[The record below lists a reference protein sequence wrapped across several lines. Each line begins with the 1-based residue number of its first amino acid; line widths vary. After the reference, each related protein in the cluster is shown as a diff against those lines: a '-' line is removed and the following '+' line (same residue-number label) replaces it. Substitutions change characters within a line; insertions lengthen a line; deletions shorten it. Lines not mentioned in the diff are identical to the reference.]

1 MSESALI
8 LRIGP
13 TLFPSNGMHECMA
26 VSFETR
32 YMYIGYVIGFC
43 LIYIW
48 SEGADSENQTATRA
62 VPILYILN

>member
-32 YMYIGYVIGFC
+32 YMYIGYVIGFR
-43 LIYIW
+43 LFGDGGTLEHRK
-48 SEGADSENQTATRA
+48 SPGVSSPVLDAN
-62 VPILYILN
+62 